1 MRLLARALP
10 WWPVVAGLA
19 VAGMAVTGAAQADDF
34 YRWRD
39 GGLHRDPPPASTA
52 ATPRTDPAASPVRL
66 RFEPRSDAIEAWV
79 DNTLGGPVEVEL
91 REVEQREV
99 ALRPARGRVTGA
111 EPPLPVPVRAVV
123 PARQERRI
131 ARLPPDTDA
140 RFALTAIRGAPDA
153 QPEDVE
159 YGFPLETDA
168 LRVELGWG
176 GGWSHRDDENRYA
189 VDFGADAGTPVRAA
203 RDGVVMEVEADHDGA
218 GQDRASDL
226 GRANFVRIV
235 HADGSMALYAHLQ
248 HGGVRVRPG
257 QRVTAGETIGLVGA
271 TGFATGPHLH
281 FAVQAN
287 RGMRLASIRFRM
299 IGPQGALRFAEAP

>member
-1 MRLLARALP
+1 MRAATIALSLLLA
-10 WWPVVAGLA
+10 V
-19 VAGMAVTGAAQADDF
+19 GATRADDF

-39 GGLHRDPPPASTA
+39 GGLHRDPPAPTA
-52 ATPRTDPAASPVRL
+52 PAAPSRAPDAPAVRL
-66 RFEPRSDAIEAWV
+66 RFEPHAGAIEAWV
-79 DNTLGGPVEVEL
+79 DNALAGPVEIEL
-91 REVEQREV
+91 RAERNAVPGIEP
-99 ALRPARGRVTGA
+99 AL
-111 EPPLPVPVRAVV
+111 PLRTTLRAGE
-123 PARQERRI
+123 RRRI
-131 ARLPPDTDA
+131 ARMPDDADA
-140 RFALTAIRGAPDA
+140 RLMLVAVRGAPGARVDDA
-153 QPEDVE
+153 V
-159 YGFPLETDA
+159 YGFPLAGTT
-168 LRVELGWG
+168 LRIEQGWG

-226 GRANFVRIV
+226 GRANFVRIL
-235 HADGSMALYAHLQ
+235 HADGSMALYAHLR